1 MSISFF
7 GLDIAIT
14 GMTANQKALE
24 VTGHNVANL
33 GTEGYSRQSA
43 ILVGAPTRTLIKWK
57 VEMGVDVQQVRQIRD
72 LFQDNLVRT
81 ASNGLGYWETRYK
94 AVEDLQAIVGE
105 PMNEGLQN
113 SMNQFWD
120 SWQELAKAPESLTI
134 RSLVRQRADSL
145 VRYVNHIGTQ
155 LNKLQSD
162 MNAEIKTRIEE
173 VNDITQ
179 RIRDLNIKIASA
191 EAGSNLPNDYYDQR
205 NLLVDRI
212 SKLVAADVNVT
223 QDGQMDIIVG
233 GYALVS
239 KGIQTNLVAAS
250 NSMLSNFYTPKLQ
263 GYDIEVNVG
272 QGIIKG
278 LLEGRGEVSG
288 AIGNPDNGSPNT
300 NAEITMLVDTS
311 SLTPAQQANL
321 DPTIPANPTIE
332 ALKAEMTARGLTPVI
347 RYVPYDGTQAGLN
360 TAITTLTNTEAVPA
374 GANRFLVI
382 ASNENMGGDGT
393 SVNST
398 TVTSWLARLTSG
410 GFNTSVLTNAGD
422 YDAGDVGE
430 PGWNV
435 FAEQTYGSFYNMTDF
450 ATNPTGVLSGMG
462 QAFSKEV
469 DVRMATEVDSTNI
482 VSNVR
487 REFNALLSVMMRTV
501 NFLHKQ
507 GTTLNGL
514 AGEDFFVA
522 YNPDRPLEMG
532 NIKRNDNLSDINN
545 IVAGRTDANGDNTI
559 ALQVA
564 NLRNNML
571 MTGRSKALSLDS
583 YYQNLI
589 LKIGNTGHNAE
600 SIMNNQRSLVQQAD
614 GIRQSIMGV
623 SLDEEMGN
631 MIKFKYAYNA
641 ASKNIKVV
649 DEMIDTLVNRMG
661 AGRG

>member
-7 GLDIAIT
+7 GLDTAIT

-33 GTEGYSRQSA
+33 GTEGYARQSA
-43 ILVGAPTRTLIKWK
+43 ILVGAPTRNLLRWK
-57 VEMGVDVQQVRQIRD
+57 IEMGVDVQQVRQIRD

-94 AVEDLQAIVGE
+94 TVEDLQAIVGE

-134 RSLVRQRADSL
+134 RSLVRQRAESL
-145 VRYVNHIGTQ
+145 VRYVNHIGSQ
-155 LNKLQSD
+155 LNKLQTD

-173 VNDITQ
+173 VNDITK

-191 EAGSNLPNDYYDQR
+191 EAASNLPNDFYDQR

-212 SKLVAADVNVT
+212 SKLVTADVNVT
-223 QDGQMDIIVG
+223 QDGQMDIMVG
-233 GYALVS
+233 GYALVT
-239 KGIQTNLVAAS
+239 KGIQTNLVAAP
-250 NSMLSNFYTPKLQ
+250 NSMLSAFYTPKIEDL
-263 GYDIEVNVG
+263 DIEVNVG

-300 NAEITMLVDTS
+300 NAEITMLVDTH
-311 SLTPAQQANL
+311 TVDGTQQVIIDAHHN
-321 DPTIPANPTIE
+321 TI
-332 ALKAEMTARGLTPVI
+332 KAEMRARGLTPTI
-347 RYVPYDGTQAGLN
+347 NIIPYDSSVTDGSATDMN
-360 TAITTLTNTEAVPA
+360 TVLTSLTNSNAVPA

-382 ASNENMGGDGT
+382 ATNENIGGDT
-393 SVNST
+393 ATVDSATIST
-398 TVTSWLARLTSG
+398 WLNRLKDG
-410 GFNTSVLTNAGD
+410 DFNTSVITNSDDYEAGNP
-422 YDAGDVGE
+422 GE
-430 PGWNV
+430 PGWKV
-435 FAEQTYGSFYNMTDF
+435 FAEQTNGGFYDIANLNTGAADLFASMGTSF
-450 ATNPTGVLSGMG
+450 SE
-462 QAFSKEV
+462 EV
-469 DVRMATEVDSTNI
+469 DVRMATDVESTNI

-487 REFNALLSVMMRTV
+487 REFNSLLSVMMRTV
-501 NFLHKQ
+501 NYLVKQ

-514 AGEDFFVA
+514 AGSDFFVSS
-522 YNPDRPLEMG
+522 NPDRPLEMG
-532 NIKRNDNLSDINN
+532 NIKLNDNLSDINN

-559 ALQVA
+559 ALKVA
-564 NLRNNML
+564 NLRNEML
-571 MTGRSKALSLDS
+571 MTGRNKSLSLDS
-583 YYQNLI
+583 YYQNVI
-589 LKIGNTGHNAE
+589 LKIGNTGHDAE

>member
-14 GMTANQKALE
+14 GMSANQKALE
-24 VTGHNVANL
+24 VTGHNVSNL
-33 GTEGYSRQSA
+33 GTEGYARQSA
-43 ILVGAPTRTLIKWK
+43 ILVGAPTRNLLRWK
-57 VEMGVDVQQVRQIRD
+57 IEMGVDVQQVRQIRD

-113 SMNQFWD
+113 TMNQFWD

-134 RSLVRQRADSL
+134 RSLVRQRAESL
-145 VRYVNHIGTQ
+145 VRYVNHIGSQ
-155 LNKLQSD
+155 LNKLQTD

-173 VNDITQ
+173 VNDITK

-191 EAGSNLPNDYYDQR
+191 EAASNLPNDFYDQR

-212 SKLVAADVNVT
+212 SKLVTADVNVT
-223 QDGQMDIIVG
+223 EDGQMDIMVG
-233 GYALVS
+233 GYALVT
-239 KGIQTNLVAAS
+239 KGIQTNLTAAP
-250 NSMLSNFYTPKLQ
+250 NSQLSAFYTPKIEDL
-263 GYDIEVNVG
+263 DIEVNVG

-311 SLTPAQQANL
+311 LPAAQQTALDANV
-321 DPTIPANPTIE
+321 AAIE
-332 ALKAEMTARGLTPVI
+332 TEMRARGLTPTITRVN
-347 RYVPYDGTQAGLN
+347 YDGSEAGLN
-360 TAITTLTNTEAVPA
+360 TALTNLTNAEAVPA

-382 ASNENMGGDGT
+382 ATDGNIGGTGGTAVDGAT
-393 SVNST
+393 I
-398 TVTSWLARLTSG
+398 TSWINRLKADD
-410 GFNTSVLTNAGD
+410 FNTSIISSPADYAAGD
-422 YDAGDVGE
+422 LGE
-430 PGWNV
+430 PGWKV
-435 FAEQTYGSFYNMTDF
+435 FADQTNGGFYDIANLTGAGAADLF
-450 ATNPTGVLSGMG
+450 AGMG
-462 QAFSKEV
+462 TAFSNEV
-469 DVRMATEVDSTNI
+469 DVRMATDVESSNI

-487 REFNALLSVMMRTV
+487 REFNSLLSVMMRTV
-501 NFLHKQ
+501 NYLVKQ

-514 AGEDFFVA
+514 AGEDFFVSS
-522 YNPDRPLEMG
+522 NPDRPLEMG
-532 NIKRNDNLSDINN
+532 NIKLNGNLADINN

-559 ALQVA
+559 ALKVA
-564 NLRNNML
+564 NLRNEML
-571 MTGRSKALSLDS
+571 MTGRTKSLSLDS
-583 YYQNLI
+583 YYQNII
-589 LKIGNTGHNAE
+589 LKIGNTGHDAE

>member
-1 MSISFF
+1 VSISFF

-14 GMTANQKALE
+14 GKSANQKALE
-24 VTGHNVANL
+24 VTGHNVSNL
-33 GTEGYSRQSA
+33 GTEGYARQSA
-43 ILVGAPTRTLIKWK
+43 ILVGAPTRNLLRWK
-57 VEMGVDVQQVRQIRD
+57 IEMGVDVQQVRQIRD

-113 SMNQFWD
+113 TMNQFWD

-134 RSLVRQRADSL
+134 RSLVRQRAESL
-145 VRYVNHIGTQ
+145 VRYVNHIGSQ

-191 EAGSNLPNDYYDQR
+191 EAASNLPNDFYDQR

-212 SKLVAADVNVT
+212 SKLVTADVNVT
-223 QDGQMDIIVG
+223 EDGQMDIMVG
-233 GYALVS
+233 GYALVT
-239 KGIQTNLVAAS
+239 KGIQTNLTAAP
-250 NSMLSNFYTPKLQ
+250 NSQLSAFYTPKIEDL
-263 GYDIEVNVG
+263 DIEVNVG

-311 SLTPAQQANL
+311 LPAAQQTALDANV
-321 DPTIPANPTIE
+321 AAIE
-332 ALKAEMTARGLTPVI
+332 TEMRARGLTPTITRVN
-347 RYVPYDGTQAGLN
+347 YDGSEAGLN
-360 TAITTLTNTEAVPA
+360 TALTTLTNAEAVPA

-382 ASNENMGGDGT
+382 ATDGNIGGTGGTAVDGAT
-393 SVNST
+393 I
-398 TVTSWLARLTSG
+398 TSWINRLKADD
-410 GFNTSVLTNAGD
+410 FNTSIISSPADYAAGD
-422 YDAGDVGE
+422 LGE
-430 PGWNV
+430 PGWKV
-435 FAEQTYGSFYNMTDF
+435 FADQTNGGFYDIANLTGAGAADLF
-450 ATNPTGVLSGMG
+450 AGMG
-462 QAFSKEV
+462 TAFSNEV
-469 DVRMATEVDSTNI
+469 DVRMATDVESSNI

-487 REFNALLSVMMRTV
+487 REFNSLLSVMMRTV
-501 NFLHKQ
+501 NYLVKQ

-514 AGEDFFVA
+514 AGEDFFVSS
-522 YNPDRPLEMG
+522 NPDRPLEMG
-532 NIKRNDNLSDINN
+532 NIKLNGNLADINN

-559 ALQVA
+559 ALKVA
-564 NLRNNML
+564 NLRNEML
-571 MTGRSKALSLDS
+571 MTGRTKALSLDS
-583 YYQNLI
+583 YYQNII
-589 LKIGNTGHNAE
+589 LKIGNTGHDAE

>member
-14 GMTANQKALE
+14 GKSANQKALE
-24 VTGHNVANL
+24 VTGHNVSNL
-33 GTEGYSRQSA
+33 GTEGYARQSA
-43 ILVGAPTRTLIKWK
+43 ILVGAPTRNLLRWK
-57 VEMGVDVQQVRQIRD
+57 IEMGVDVQQVRQIRD

-113 SMNQFWD
+113 TMNQFWD

-134 RSLVRQRADSL
+134 RSLVRQRAESL
-145 VRYVNHIGTQ
+145 VRYVNHIGSQ

-191 EAGSNLPNDYYDQR
+191 EAASNLPNDFYDQR

-212 SKLVAADVNVT
+212 SKLVTADVNVT
-223 QDGQMDIIVG
+223 EDGQMDIMVG
-233 GYALVS
+233 GYALVT
-239 KGIQTNLVAAS
+239 KGIQTNLTAAP
-250 NSMLSNFYTPKLQ
+250 NSQLSAFYTPKIEDL
-263 GYDIEVNVG
+263 DIEVNVG

-311 SLTPAQQANL
+311 LPAAQQTALDANV
-321 DPTIPANPTIE
+321 AAIE
-332 ALKAEMTARGLTPVI
+332 TEMRARGLTPTITRVN
-347 RYVPYDGTQAGLN
+347 YDGSEAGLN
-360 TAITTLTNTEAVPA
+360 TALTTLTNAEAVPA

-382 ASNENMGGDGT
+382 ATDGNIGGTGGTAVDGAT
-393 SVNST
+393 I
-398 TVTSWLARLTSG
+398 TSWINRLKADD
-410 GFNTSVLTNAGD
+410 FNTSIISSPADYAAGD
-422 YDAGDVGE
+422 LGE
-430 PGWNV
+430 PGWKV
-435 FAEQTYGSFYNMTDF
+435 FADQTNGGFYDIANLTGAGAADLF
-450 ATNPTGVLSGMG
+450 AGMG
-462 QAFSKEV
+462 TAFSNEV
-469 DVRMATEVDSTNI
+469 DVRMATDVESSNI

-487 REFNALLSVMMRTV
+487 REFNSLLSVMMRTV
-501 NFLHKQ
+501 NYLVKQ

-514 AGEDFFVA
+514 AGEDFFVSS
-522 YNPDRPLEMG
+522 NPDRPLEMG
-532 NIKRNDNLSDINN
+532 NIKLNGNLADINN

-559 ALQVA
+559 ALKVA
-564 NLRNNML
+564 NLRNEML
-571 MTGRSKALSLDS
+571 MTGRTKALSLDS
-583 YYQNLI
+583 YYQNII
-589 LKIGNTGHNAE
+589 LKIGNTGHDAE